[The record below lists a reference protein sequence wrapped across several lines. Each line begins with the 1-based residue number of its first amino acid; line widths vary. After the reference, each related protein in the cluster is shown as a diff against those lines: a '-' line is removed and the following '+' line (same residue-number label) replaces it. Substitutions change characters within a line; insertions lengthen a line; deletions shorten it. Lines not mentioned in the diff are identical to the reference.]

1 MDPVA
6 ATWTAG
12 TVLRIGR
19 AAGVQYGGDRTLT
32 IRVVSV
38 DPRPTYE
45 GSAWVTGYV
54 LNRRGDAT
62 AKRELYIDVTAGV
75 EVLSTPATRPAARP
89 ASGQPR
95 PPATRVPPRRT
106 PTNPPPHRGG
116 PGRGDRS
123 AGRGLDQTTKEA

>member
-1 MDPVA
+1 MDPIA

-19 AAGVQYGGDRTLT
+19 AAGVQYSDDRALT
-32 IRVVSV
+32 IRVVAV
-38 DPRPTYE
+38 DPRPTYQ

-75 EVLSTPATRPAARP
+75 EVLSTPAARP

-95 PPATRVPPRRT
+95 PQATRVPPRRA
-106 PTNPPPHRGG
+106 PTNPPHHRGG